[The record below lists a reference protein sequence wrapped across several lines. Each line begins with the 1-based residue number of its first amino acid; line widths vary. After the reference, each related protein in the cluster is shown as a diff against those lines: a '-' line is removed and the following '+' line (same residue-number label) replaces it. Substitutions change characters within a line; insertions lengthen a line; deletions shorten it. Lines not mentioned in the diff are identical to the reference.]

1 MARLSK
7 YWLCRSLVLYMALLI
22 IAVLMV
28 SPFIWMISTSLKNGP
43 DVFTPIPTLLPI
55 DKKTG
60 DIYAT
65 LENYRYVLIKK
76 GFAIAFFNSLIVAGI
91 VVPLKL
97 FLDAL
102 GGYAFARISFPGRDK
117 LFLLLLSS
125 MMIPGIALL
134 IPRVYVTKVL
144 GLYDSLWGLIIPMS
158 VSVFDV
164 FLLRQF
170 FLTLPRELEEAA
182 MIDGAS
188 RLRIFI
194 QIILPLSRPV
204 LAVVTITSF
213 IWHWNDLI
221 WPLVIINT
229 PSRYTLPLALALLT
243 SGQSHKPHLTM
254 AGAAIAT
261 IPILIVF
268 LIFQKRILKG
278 ITLTGLKM

>member
-7 YWLCRSLVLYMALLI
+7 YWFCKRLVLYIALLI
-22 IAVLMV
+22 IAILMV
-28 SPFIWMISTSLKNGP
+28 SPFVWMISTSLKKGP
-43 DVFTPIPTLLPI
+43 DVFAPIPTLLPI
-55 DKKTG
+55 NKKTG

-76 GFAIAFFNSLIVAGI
+76 GFAMAFFNSLIVVGI

-102 GGYAFARISFPGRDK
+102 GGYAFARIPFPGRDK

-134 IPRVYVTKVL
+134 IPRVHITKVL
-144 GLYDSLWGLIIPMS
+144 GLYDSLWGLIIPMC
-158 VSVFDV
+158 VAVFDV

-170 FLTLPRELEEAA
+170 FLALPRELEEAA

-204 LAVVTITSF
+204 LAVITITSF

-243 SGQSHKPHLTM
+243 GGQAHKPQLTM
-254 AGAAIAT
+254 AGAAVTI

-278 ITLTGLKM
+278 IALTGLKM

>member
-22 IAVLMV
+22 IAILMV
-28 SPFIWMISTSLKNGP
+28 SPFVWMISTSLKNGP
-43 DVFTPIPTLLPI
+43 DVFTPIPTLFPI
-55 DKKTG
+55 NKKTG

-102 GGYAFARISFPGRDK
+102 GGYAFARIPFPGRDK

>member
-1 MARLSK
+1 MAKLSK
-7 YWLCRSLVLYMALLI
+7 YEFCKRLVLYITLFI
-22 IAVLMV
+22 IAILMV
-28 SPFIWMISTSLKNGP
+28 SPFVWMISTSLKNGP

-55 DKKTG
+55 NKKTG
-60 DIYAT
+60 NIYVT
-65 LENYRYVLIKK
+65 LENYRYVLMEK

-102 GGYAFARISFPGRDK
+102 GGYAFARIPFPGRDK

-125 MMIPGIALL
+125 MMVPGTALL
-134 IPRVYVTKVL
+134 IPRVYITKVL
-144 GLYDSLWGLIIPMS
+144 GLYDSLWGLIIPMC

-194 QIILPLSRPV
+194 QIILPLSRPA

-243 SGQSHKPHLTM
+243 GGQSHKPQLTM

-268 LIFQKRILKG
+268 LVFQKRILKG
-278 ITLTGLKM
+278 IALTGLKV

>member
-1 MARLSK
+1 MVRLSK
-7 YWLCRSLVLYMALLI
+7 YWLCKRLVLYIALLI
-22 IAVLMV
+22 IAILMV
-28 SPFIWMISTSLKNGP
+28 SPFVWMISTSLKNGP
-43 DVFTPIPTLLPI
+43 DVFTPIPTLFPI
-55 DKKTG
+55 NQKTG
-60 DIYAT
+60 NIYVT
-65 LENYRYVLIKK
+65 LENYHYVLVKK
-76 GFAIAFFNSLIVAGI
+76 GFAIAFFNSLIVVGI
-91 VVPLKL
+91 VIPLKL
-97 FLDAL
+97 FFDAL
-102 GGYAFARISFPGRDK
+102 GGYAFARIPFPGRDK

-125 MMIPGIALL
+125 MMVPGIALL
-134 IPRVYVTKVL
+134 IPRVYITKVL
-144 GLYDSLWGLIIPMS
+144 GLYNSLWGLIIPMS

-268 LIFQKRILKG
+268 LIFQKHILKG
-278 ITLTGLKM
+278 IALTGLKM